1 MQVLKPLKIT
11 STMLVST
18 TATETAAAWVSGTTY
33 AVDQT
38 VKRTTTQRLYRRA
51 IAGAGI
57 VAPELDLTNWVDG
70 GPTNDWAMFD
80 VENFTVTT
88 GPPVLTVVLNMG
100 FFNAIYLSGLS
111 GTALNITV
119 RESPGGAIIYTYS
132 ESLTTRVVVD
142 WYDYFFEPFVQKKD
156 VTLQNIPIAPTA
168 QLTATITADTAA
180 TCASLDVGSM
190 FLFGST
196 EQGAKAKLK
205 SYSTVKADVFGRLT
219 TVKRYSAKT
228 MSARVFMELS
238 NAIAA
243 QAVLDD
249 LDAVNAIWIATTVDA
264 YGPLRVRGIA
274 EGELSFEIQNTCYLN
289 LTVTGT
295 I

>member
-1 MQVLKPLKIT
+1 MRVLKPLKVT
-11 STMLVST
+11 SAMLVST
-18 TATETAAAWVSGTTY
+18 TATESAAAWVSGTTY
-33 AVDQT
+33 AVGQT
-38 VKRTTTQRLYRRA
+38 VKRTTTQRLYRRV
-51 IAGAGI
+51 IAGAGT
-57 VAPELDLTNWVDG
+57 VAPELDSAAWVDG

-100 FFNAIYLSGLS
+100 FFNAVYLSGLS
-111 GTALNITV
+111 GTALDITV
-119 RESPGGAIIYTYS
+119 RESPGGAVISTYS
-132 ESLTTRVVVD
+132 ESLTTRVVND
-142 WYDYFFEPFVQKKD
+142 WYDYFFAPFVQKKD
-156 VTLQNIPIAPTA
+156 VTLQNIPLAPTA
-168 QLTATITADTAA
+168 QLTVTITADTAA

-190 FLFGST
+190 FLFGGT

-205 SYSTVKADVFGRLT
+205 SYSTVKPDVFGKLT

-274 EGELSFEIQNTCYLN
+274 DGELSFEVQNTCYLN

>member
-1 MQVLKPLKIT
+1 MRVLKPLKVT
-11 STMLVST
+11 SAMLVST
-18 TATETAAAWVSGTTY
+18 TATEAAAAWVSGTTY
-33 AVDQT
+33 AVGQT
-38 VKRTTTQRLYRRA
+38 VKRTTTQRLYRRV
-51 IAGAGI
+51 IAGAGT
-57 VAPELDLTNWVDG
+57 VAPELDSAAWVDG

-100 FFNAIYLSGLS
+100 FFNAVYLSGLS
-111 GTALNITV
+111 GTALDITV
-119 RESPGGAIIYTYS
+119 RESPGGAVISTYS
-132 ESLTTRVVVD
+132 ESLTTRVVND
-142 WYDYFFEPFVQKKD
+142 WYDYFFAPFVQKKD
-156 VTLQNIPIAPTA
+156 VTLQNIPLAPTA
-168 QLTATITADTAA
+168 QLTVTITADTAA

-190 FLFGST
+190 FLFGGT

-205 SYSTVKADVFGRLT
+205 SYSTVKPDVFGKLT

-274 EGELSFEIQNTCYLN
+274 DGELSFEVKNTCYLN

>member
-1 MQVLKPLKIT
+1 
-11 STMLVST
+11 MLVST

-274 EGELSFEIQNTCYLN
+274 DGELSFEIQNTCYLN